1 MKLNKLALI
10 VALAALVCSAIAQG
24 GGGGRQGRG
33 QGNRGNQFAPMTI
46 AGREEV
52 QKEIG
57 LTDDQKT
64 KITELRTATQQK
76 SRDARQAAN
85 GDRQAQQEAM
95 TKINAEAAKALAEI
109 LKPEQLKR
117 LRELQIQWTG
127 SMIVVSDKEVQKEL
141 AITEEQT
148 AKFKELQDK
157 QRAAMQEAQ
166 QNANGD
172 RAAITEAMTKNAK
185 IMEEEIGKVLTDAQK
200 TKLKEMGGKEM
211 PKPAPAARGGGRAG
225 GGF

>member
-1 MKLNKLALI
+1 MKLNKLAII
-10 VALAALVCSAIAQG
+10 VALAALVCSAMAQG

-33 QGNRGNQFAPMTI
+33 GGRGNQYAPMAL

-64 KITELRTATQQK
+64 KITELRTATQAK
-76 SRDARQAAN
+76 TREARQAAN

-95 TKINAEAAKALAEI
+95 AKINADAAKSLSEI

-127 SMIVVSDKEVQKEL
+127 PVLVVTDKELQKEL
-141 AITEEQT
+141 GVTEDQIS
-148 AKFKELQDK
+148 KFKDLQEK

-172 RAAITEAMTKNAK
+172 RAAMTEAMAKNSKIMDEEIAK
-185 IMEEEIGKVLTDAQK
+185 ILTDDQK
-200 TKLKEMGGKEM
+200 TKLKDLGGKEM
-211 PKPAPAARGGGRAG
+211 PKPAPAARGGGG
-225 GGF
+225 GN